1 MAGEFFYGAGN
12 ENTQCEHCS
21 SQRYLSSLRPR
32 ERPCLLRYSVALAE
46 KKCHYFD
53 IFSLASPFE
62 FASRFHKKKSPKRE
76 FFYGAGNENRTR
88 IKSLG
93 SSRSTI
99 ELCPQKQHK
108 NTPLLQIIK
117 QNFCF
122 VPVFCLLPE
131 AKLFILPT
139 SDNEVNKY
147 GC

>member
-1 MAGEFFYGAGN
+1 MKIAIL
-12 ENTQCEHCS
+12 TMSC
-21 SQRYLSSLRPR
+21 
-32 ERPCLLRYSVALAE
+32 
-46 KKCHYFD
+46 
-53 IFSLASPFE
+53 
-62 FASRFHKKKSPKRE
+62 

-117 QNFCF
+117 QNFYF

-139 SDNEVNKY
+139 SDNEVNRY